1 MYLPKHFQENNQ
13 EKLLEFMRANSFV
26 TLVSTMEGVP
36 FASHIP
42 LVIDIDGEIVKLTGH
57 VAKGN
62 EHWKAFG
69 QGETLAI
76 FTGPHA
82 YISPTLYEEKSS
94 VPTWNY
100 IAVHAYG
107 VPKIIEITQREK
119 LERMMD
125 EIIDSYDP
133 NYKEQWHSL
142 SDLYRT
148 SMMRGIVAFEMTVTR
163 LEGKYKLSQNRS
175 AVDQHNVAETLSKNS
190 DAMIAETGVA
200 MKKNL
205 EKENV

>member
-1 MYLPKHFQENNQ
+1 MYIPKHFE
-13 EKLLEFMRANSFV
+13 EKDEKKLLGFMQSNSFV
-26 TLVSTMEGVP
+26 TLVSNLNGVP

-42 LVIDIDGEIVKLTGH
+42 LVIESNGDDIKLVGH
-57 VAKGN
+57 LAKGN
-62 EHWKAFG
+62 QQCAALG

-82 YISPTLYEEKSS
+82 YVSPALYEEKSS

-107 VPKIIEITQREK
+107 VPKVIDFSERET

-125 EIIDSYDP
+125 DIINTYDAS
-133 NYKEQWHSL
+133 YKEQWHSL
-142 SDLYRT
+142 SDTYRT
-148 SMMRGIVAFEMTVTR
+148 SMMKGIVAFEIPITR

-175 AVDQHNVAETLSKNS
+175 ELDQHTVAEALSKSS
-190 DAMIAETGVA
+190 DPVITATGEAMR
-200 MKKNL
+200 KS
-205 EKENV
+205 

>member
-1 MYLPKHFQENNQ
+1 MYIPKHFEETSQ

-26 TLVSTMEGVP
+26 TLVSNLNGVP

-42 LVIDIDGEIVKLTGH
+42 LVIETNGDTVKLTGH
-57 VAKGN
+57 VAKSN
-62 EHWKAFG
+62 NHWQAFG
-69 QGETLAI
+69 QGETLAV

-82 YISPTLYEEKSS
+82 YVSPTLYEEKSS

-107 VPKIIEITQREK
+107 VAHMIEITQRET

-125 EIIDSYDP
+125 EMIDSYDP
-133 NYKEQWHSL
+133 SYKEQWHSL
-142 SDLYRT
+142 SDTYRT
-148 SMMRGIVAFEMTVTR
+148 SMMRGIVAFEMTVTK

-175 AVDQHNVAETLSKNS
+175 ETDQHNVAEALSKSS
-190 DAMIAETGVA
+190 DPLIANTGRA
-200 MKKNL
+200 IKK
-205 EKENV
+205 K

>member
-1 MYLPKHFQENNQ
+1 MYVPKHFEENDR

-26 TLVSTMEGVP
+26 TLVSILNGVP

-42 LVIDIDGEIVKLTGH
+42 LVIESKGDEVKLTGH
-57 VAKGN
+57 LARSN
-62 EHWKAFG
+62 DHWKAFG

-82 YISPTLYEEKSS
+82 YVSPRLYEKRES

-107 VPKIIEITQREK
+107 VPKIIDIAERET

-125 EIIDSYDP
+125 EIVDFYDTS
-133 NYKEQWHSL
+133 YKEQWHSL
-142 SDLYRT
+142 SETYRT
-148 SMMRGIVAFEMTVTR
+148 SMMKGIVAFEMTVIK

-175 AVDQHNVAETLSKNS
+175 LADQHNVAEALTKSS
-190 DAMIAETGVA
+190 DQAIAQTGVS